1 MYSAKKSLFLESLRS
16 QKLRYKRYTKS
27 PLRYGGGKSLAVGFI
42 LEHIPTKYKKSD
54 QPLYGRRECGDCLC

>member
-1 MYSAKKSLFLESLRS
+1 MYSAKKSLFLENLRS

-42 LEHIPTKYKKSD
+42 LEHMPTNIKRVK
-54 QPLYGRRECGDCLC
+54 PL